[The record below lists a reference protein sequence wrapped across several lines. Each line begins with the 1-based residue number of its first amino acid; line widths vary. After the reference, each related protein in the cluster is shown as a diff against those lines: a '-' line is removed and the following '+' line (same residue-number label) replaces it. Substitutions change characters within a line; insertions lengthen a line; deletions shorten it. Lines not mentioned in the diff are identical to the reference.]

1 MQHCKLYSIKVLNCE
16 ARSSLLSLSNFA
28 YYITYPQILSPM
40 LCTPWLLN
48 RNQINSRD
56 APFQVIRYENSG
68 LLNPD
73 SFHYPS
79 STVPD
84 TAVHKVTSVSH
95 LKWGFVM
102 SELLELFGHYAS
114 VCSFFGIS
122 VPSVTGDWVTWE
134 ECSAPHSHSPLSHT
148 QSLTNCKFEVI
159 FSKYKPG
166 HVIVCSRP
174 FSIFSTHPKRT
185 PKSHTAPKVPA
196 DSD

>member
-134 ECSAPHSHSPLSHT
+134 ECSAPHFHSHANKLAGELQALRIEVLNRGVHQNTLGGFWKISHREDCH
-148 QSLTNCKFEVI
+148 SVAWK
-159 FSKYKPG
+159 G
-166 HVIVCSRP
+166 
-174 FSIFSTHPKRT
+174 
-185 PKSHTAPKVPA
+185 
-196 DSD
+196 D